1 MKKGFLVMTALAL
14 FFTLGFGQYA
24 DAKPRG
30 GMKSPKQSFTQTPKK
45 TDNVNQTST
54 GTKTGTTTGA
64 TTATKKPGF
73 FSGGSLMKGLM
84 IGGLAGLLFGS
95 MFSGLGA
102 FGEILG
108 LMINLL
114 AIFAIIM
121 LIRVAFVYLRSK
133 RNPPDARRPY

>member
-1 MKKGFLVMTALAL
+1 MKKGLLLTIAFAL

-30 GMKSPKQSFTQTPKK
+30 GGGIKSPKQSITTPKK
-45 TDNVNQTST
+45 SDGATQSNP
-54 GTKTGTTTGA
+54 GTKAPAKAGA
-64 TTATKKPGF
+64 TKPGF

-84 IGGLAGLLFGS
+84 VGGLAGLLFGS

-102 FGEILG
+102 FGNILG
-108 LMINLL
+108 FMINML

-121 LIRVAFVYLRSK
+121 IIRVAFVYLRSK
-133 RNPPDARRPY
+133 RNPPDQRRPY

>member
-1 MKKGFLVMTALAL
+1 MKKGFMVMMALAL

-45 TDNVNQTST
+45 TDNVSQTNS
-54 GTKTGTTTGA
+54 GTKAGTTTG
-64 TTATKKPGF
+64 TTKPGF
-73 FSGGSLMKGLM
+73 FSGGGLMKGLM

-102 FGEILG
+102 FGNILG

-133 RNPPDARRPY
+133 RNPPDTRRPY